1 MITKQEDFND
11 SEFIKNLKY
20 GLIVVEKDESKRFD
34 GDNILFYHFCGYAN
48 KPVQSDIDSLRAEL
62 STDDDMKLENIDN
75 LDIIEA
81 PDYVLEYFI
90 NDIQKNKN
98 N

>member
-1 MITKQEDFND
+1 MITKQENFNE
-11 SEFIKNLKY
+11 SEFIKNIKY
-20 GLIVVEKDESKRFD
+20 GLIVVEKEESKRFD

-48 KPVQSDIDSLRAEL
+48 KPDQSDIDSLRAEL
-62 STDDDMKLENIDN
+62 CTDDMKLENIDN

-90 NDIQKNKN
+90 KDIQKNKN

>member
-1 MITKQEDFND
+1 
-11 SEFIKNLKY
+11 
-20 GLIVVEKDESKRFD
+20 
-34 GDNILFYHFCGYAN
+34 
-48 KPVQSDIDSLRAEL
+48 
-62 STDDDMKLENIDN
+62 MKLENIDN

-90 NDIQKNKN
+90 KDIQKNKN